1 MKVCEYVPCR
11 LDTLCETPETCL
23 RLPGA
28 MIRAN
33 IDCMTT
39 SAPQPPQSPA
49 ATASVIQAVAT
60 AVGEGLSARCVI
72 LFGSR
77 ARGDHHEWSDV
88 DLAVISGGVALD
100 PEQRRYAVDA
110 AIESVRSTTN
120 GKFPRIDVIVWTEE
134 EYRLKKR
141 SINHVAGRAWR
152 EGRILYGTHED
163 RPGEEVVSELDN
175 AKQLMTLCR
184 RQVRGMQRL
193 MDPEDDEEN
202 FGFHAQRAVE
212 MALKAWVGLAGLRY
226 ERTHNIGDLIT
237 TLDNAG
243 VAGARDYAD
252 LGRLTPYA
260 VKYIYENV
268 PEQAMDRSSVFERV
282 SELVNRVEALLQ
294 QSEAEVGL

>member
-1 MKVCEYVPCR
+1 M
-11 LDTLCETPETCL
+11 
-23 RLPGA
+23 PGA
-28 MIRAN
+28 MTRAN
-33 IDCMTT
+33 IGCMTT
-39 SAPQPPQSPA
+39 PASQAPQSPA
-49 ATASVIQAVAT
+49 TATAVIQAVAN
-60 AVGEGLSARCVI
+60 AVGEALSARCVI

-77 ARGDHHEWSDV
+77 ARGDNHECSDV
-88 DLAVISGGVALD
+88 DLAVILGSAALD
-100 PEQRRYAVDA
+100 PKQHRHAVDA
-110 AIESVRSTTN
+110 AIESVRSTAN
-120 GKFPRIDVIVWTEE
+120 GQFPRIDFIVWTEE

-184 RQVRGMQRL
+184 RQFRGMQRL

-212 MALKAWVGLAGLRY
+212 MALKAWVGMAGLRY
-226 ERTHNIGDLIT
+226 ERTHSIGDLIT
-237 TLDNAG
+237 TLANAG
-243 VAGARDYAD
+243 VAGARDYTD

-268 PEQAMDRSSVFERV
+268 PEQAMDRSYVFERV
-282 SELVNRVEALLQ
+282 SELVNRVETLLQ
-294 QSEAEVGL
+294 QSEAEAGL

>member
-1 MKVCEYVPCR
+1 
-11 LDTLCETPETCL
+11 
-23 RLPGA
+23 
-28 MIRAN
+28 MIKSN
-33 IDCMTT
+33 IGYMTIP
-39 SAPQPPQSPA
+39 APQAPQSPA
-49 ATASVIQAVAT
+49 ATAAVIQAVAT
-60 AVGEGLSARCVI
+60 AVGEVLSARCVI

-77 ARGDHHEWSDV
+77 ARGDHHERSDV
-88 DLAVISGGVALD
+88 DLAVIFSGAALD
-100 PEQRRYAVDA
+100 PKRRHDAVDA
-110 AIESVRSTTN
+110 AIESVRNAAN
-120 GKFPRIDVIVWTEE
+120 GQFPRIDVIVWTEE

-212 MALKAWVGLAGLRY
+212 MALKAWVSLAGLRY
-226 ERTHNIGDLIT
+226 ERTHSIGDLIT
-237 TLDNAG
+237 TLANAG
-243 VAGARDYAD
+243 VAGVRDYAD

-282 SELVNRVEALLQ
+282 SELVNRVETLLQ
-294 QSEAEVGL
+294 QSEAEAGL

>member
-1 MKVCEYVPCR
+1 M
-11 LDTLCETPETCL
+11 L
-23 RLPGA
+23 GA
-28 MIRAN
+28 MTRAN
-33 IDCMTT
+33 IGYMTT
-39 SAPQPPQSPA
+39 PAQQAPQSPA
-49 ATASVIQAVAT
+49 ATAAVIQAVAT
-60 AVGEGLSARCVI
+60 AVGEALSARCVI

-88 DLAVISGGVALD
+88 DLAVIFSGADLD
-100 PEQRRYAVDA
+100 PKQRRDAVDA
-110 AIESVRSTTN
+110 AIESARSTAN
-120 GKFPRIDVIVWTEE
+120 GQFPRIDVIVWTEE

-212 MALKAWVGLAGLRY
+212 MALKAWVSLAGRRY
-226 ERTHNIGDLIT
+226 ERTHSIGDLIT
-237 TLDNAG
+237 TLANAG
-243 VAGARDYAD
+243 VARARDYTD
-252 LGRLTPYA
+252 FGRLTPYA

-268 PEQAMDRSSVFERV
+268 PEQAMDRLSLFERV
-282 SELVNRVEALLQ
+282 SELVNRVETLLQ
-294 QSEAEVGL
+294 QSE